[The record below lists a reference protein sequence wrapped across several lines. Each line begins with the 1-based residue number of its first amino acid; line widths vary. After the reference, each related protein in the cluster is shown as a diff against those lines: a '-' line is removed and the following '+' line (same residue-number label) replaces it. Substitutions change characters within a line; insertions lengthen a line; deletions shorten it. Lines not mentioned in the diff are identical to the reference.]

1 MAFKLVKPPS
11 PTVTAAAEF
20 HGNRDISGTQNE
32 ISHPGIPDDNGHPD
46 ARREALLGRS
56 VIVCAE
62 TRLIIRN
69 SSNLRASSAIR
80 RAFEL
85 PRCPARDAR
94 PFLC

>member
-46 ARREALLGRS
+46 A
-56 VIVCAE
+56 
-62 TRLIIRN
+62 
-69 SSNLRASSAIR
+69 
-80 RAFEL
+80 
-85 PRCPARDAR
+85 
-94 PFLC
+94 